1 MNKVLIW
8 IAFVLLLLIAAVK
21 CQKSP
26 TVEEVVVVPE
36 TVVPEQVVAVTEE
49 IVAKPT
55 AISLTTTI
63 DEYIALSGAI
73 LFAHNEV
80 ELSDDGKAIIDER
93 IAKYRG
99 KVQNTMDIEV
109 IGYTDNTGEASYN
122 EKLSLQR
129 AQVVADYIEL
139 QTDIPHTAIK
149 VIGKGASKAQSVEGT
164 EESQALERRVD
175 VHFMGIILQ

>member
-1 MNKVLIW
+1 MYKVIIW
-8 IAFVLLLLIAAVK
+8 VVFVLLLLIAAVK

-26 TVEEVVVVPE
+26 SVEEVA
-36 TVVPEQVVAVTEE
+36 VVPEQVAEVTEE
-49 IVAKPT
+49 IVVNPT

-73 LFAHNEV
+73 LFAQDEA

-99 KVQNTMDIEV
+99 KVQNTMDLEV
-109 IGYTDNTGEASYN
+109 IGYTDNTGETAN
-122 EKLSLQR
+122 NQNLSLQR

-139 QTDIPHTAIK
+139 QTDIPHTAIN
-149 VIGKGASKAQSVEGT
+149 VIGKGSTEAKTVEGT

-175 VHFMGIILQ
+175 IHFIGVILQ

>member
-1 MNKVLIW
+1 MYKVIIW
-8 IAFVLLLLIAAVK
+8 VVFVLLLLIAAVK

-26 TVEEVVVVPE
+26 SVEELV
-36 TVVPEQVVAVTEE
+36 VVPEQVAEVTEE
-49 IVAKPT
+49 IVANPT
-55 AISLTTTI
+55 AISLTTII

-73 LFAHNEV
+73 LFAHDEAK
-80 ELSDDGKAIIDER
+80 LSDDGKAIIDER

-109 IGYTDNTGEASYN
+109 IGYTDNTGETSYN
-122 EKLSLQR
+122 KNLSLQR

-139 QTDIPHTAIK
+139 QTDIPHTEIK
-149 VIGKGASKAQSVEGT
+149 VIGRGSSEAQMVEGT

-175 VHFMGIILQ
+175 IHFMGVILQ

>member
-1 MNKVLIW
+1 MRKIFIW
-8 IAFVLLLLIAAVK
+8 IAFILLLLIIAVK
-21 CQKSP
+21 CQQSP
-26 TVEEVVVVPE
+26 SVEEVIVA
-36 TVVPEQVVAVTEE
+36 PEQVVTVTEE
-49 IVAKPT
+49 VVSKPT

-63 DEYIALSGAI
+63 DEYISLSGI
-73 LFAHNEV
+73 VLFAYDES
-80 ELSDDGKAIIDER
+80 ELSNDGKAIIDER

-109 IGYTDNTGEASYN
+109 IGYTDHTGEASYN

-149 VIGKGASKAQSVEGT
+149 VIGKGALEAQSIVAT
-164 EESQALERRVD
+164 EENKALDRRVD
-175 VHFMGIILQ
+175 VHFMGVILQ

>member
-8 IAFVLLLLIAAVK
+8 IAFVLLLLVAAVK
-21 CQKSP
+21 CQKPPS
-26 TVEEVVVVPE
+26 VEEVVVVPE
-36 TVVPEQVVAVTEE
+36 QVSDVTEE
-49 IVAKPT
+49 IVVNPT

-63 DEYIALSGAI
+63 DEYIALSGTI
-73 LFAHNEV
+73 LFAHDEA

-109 IGYTDNTGEASYN
+109 IGYTDNTGETTYSKN
-122 EKLSLQR
+122 LSLQR

-149 VIGKGASKAQSVEGT
+149 VIGRGSSEAQAVEGT

-175 VHFMGIILQ
+175 IHFIGVILQK

>member
-1 MNKVLIW
+1 MNNKVLIW

-21 CQKSP
+21 CQKAPS
-26 TVEEVVVVPE
+26 VEEVAAPE
-36 TVVPEQVVAVTEE
+36 AAVVTEE
-49 IVAKPT
+49 IVVNPT
-55 AISLTTTI
+55 AVSLTTTI

-73 LFAHNEV
+73 LFAHDEA
-80 ELSDDGKAIIDER
+80 ELSGDGKAMIDER

-109 IGYTDNTGEASYN
+109 IGYTDSTGEESYN
-122 EKLSLQR
+122 QNLSLQR

-139 QTDIPHTAIK
+139 QTDIPHTEIK
-149 VIGKGASKAQSVEGT
+149 VIGKGSSEAQTVGDT

-175 VHFMGIILQ
+175 IHFMGVLIQ